1 MRVPDRALSA
11 APLAGALWPGL
22 AIGALVLAL
31 GVAVLIALLGQG
43 IGSGISIFE
52 DRQLW
57 KVTRFTFLQATLSV
71 LLSIALA
78 LPAARALARRPA
90 LPGRRSILIVSAVAM
105 VVPTTVAAL
114 GLLAV
119 WGRQGWVLPAAEA
132 LGLAPRALEI
142 YGLSGILLGHVFFNA
157 PLMMRIFLAAL
168 EGVPE
173 QHWRLAAQ
181 LGMRSADIFRLIEWP
196 VLRTALPGAAGLV
209 FLLCFTSFALV
220 LMLGGGPAA
229 STLEVSIYA
238 AVRFDF
244 DLGLAAR
251 LSLWQMAICLLVLL
265 TLSAG
270 RTDWPRTQGDPTPA
284 LRLDAGRLGPRLA
297 DGLALTVYLVLI
309 VLPLLMI
316 LLRGVNPALLGLWRD
331 DTFLGAL
338 GSSLAIALTSSL
350 LTLLIAW
357 LIAEAR
363 RTLTVE
369 SRLGGRGAARGLAAM
384 LDGMT
389 TLYLALPAIVFGTGA
404 FLLARNLADP
414 FTLTP
419 FLVIAANVLLALPFA
434 LRVLQGRLTQLARSH
449 DLLCASL
456 GIRRWHRL
464 RLVELPAMKR
474 ELGFAGGLAAALS
487 MGDLGVI
494 ALFGNNQFQT
504 LPWLLYQTMNR
515 YRADEAAAIALML
528 LLLAL
533 GLFAAF
539 ELLGRVRR
547 C

>member
-1 MRVPDRALSA
+1 MISA
-11 APLAGALWPGL
+11 G
-22 AIGALVLAL
+22 VLM
-31 GVAVLIALLGQG
+31 ALLGHG
-43 IGSGISIFE
+43 IGTSVSIWQDE
-52 DRQLW
+52 HLW

-71 LLSIALA
+71 LLSMVLA
-78 LPAARALARRPA
+78 LPVARTLARRQGM
-90 LPGRRSILIVSAVAM
+90 PGRRLILTISAIAM

-119 WGRQGWVLPAAEA
+119 WGRHGWIVPAGAA
-132 LGLAPRALEI
+132 LGLAPRTLEI
-142 YGLSGILLGHVFFNA
+142 YGLTGILLGHMFFNA
-157 PLMMRIFLAAL
+157 PLMMRIFLTGL
-168 EGVPE
+168 EGIPE

-181 LGMRSADIFRLIEWP
+181 LGMRSIDIFRLIEWP
-196 VLRTALPGAAGLV
+196 VLRTILPGAAGLV
-209 FLLCFTSFALV
+209 FLLCFTSFAMV

-265 TLSAG
+265 FLSAG
-270 RTDWPRTQGDPTPA
+270 KSDWPRTQENQASA
-284 LRLDAGRLGPRLA
+284 LRLDAAGLRYKISDSLVLVIY
-297 DGLALTVYLVLI
+297 LALIGLPLI
-309 VLPLLMI
+309 VVV
-316 LLRGVNPALLGLWRD
+316 LRGINPALLDLWRQAS
-331 DTFLGAL
+331 FIRAL
-338 GSSLAIALTSSL
+338 FSSLGIALASAL

-357 LIAEAR
+357 LIAETR
-363 RTLTVE
+363 RTLMVE
-369 SRLGGRGAARGLAAM
+369 SRLGGLGPARWLAAVI
-384 LDGMT
+384 DGIT

-404 FLLARNLADP
+404 FLLLRGLADP
-414 FTLTP
+414 FVMAP

-434 LRVLQGRLTQLARSH
+434 LRVLQGRLAQLARSH

-456 GIRRWHRL
+456 GIRRWNRL
-464 RLVELPAMKR
+464 RLVELPAMR
-474 ELGFAGGLAAALS
+474 NELGFAAGLTAALS

-494 ALFGNNQFQT
+494 ALFGSNQFQT

-515 YRADEAAAIALML
+515 YRADEAAAMALVL
-528 LLLAL
+528 LLLGI

-539 ELLGRVRR
+539 DLLSRQRR

>member
-1 MRVPDRALSA
+1 MSA
-11 APLAGALWPGL
+11 QSAPLAGVLWPGL
-22 AIGALVLAL
+22 AIAALVLAI
-31 GVAVLIALLGQG
+31 GAAVLVALLGQG
-43 IGSGISIFE
+43 IGAGGSIFE

-71 LLSIALA
+71 LLSTGLA
-78 LPAARALARRPA
+78 LPVARALARRPR
-90 LPGRRSILIVSAVAM
+90 LPGRRLILTVSAVAM

-119 WGRQGWVLPAAEA
+119 WGRQGWILPMATA
-132 LGLAPRALEI
+132 LGLAPRTLEI

-157 PLMMRIFLAAL
+157 PLMMRIFLTAL

-181 LGMRSADIFRLIEWP
+181 LGMRSRDIFRLIEWP
-196 VLRTALPGAAGLV
+196 VLRTVLPGAAGLV
-209 FLLCFTSFALV
+209 FLLCFTSFAMV

-238 AVRFDF
+238 AIRFDF

-251 LSLWQMAICLLVLL
+251 LSLWQMAICLAVLLVL
-265 TLSAG
+265 SSG
-270 RTDWPRTQGDPTPA
+270 RTDWPRTEGDPTPA
-284 LRLDAGRLGPRLA
+284 MRLDADQAGPRFVDSLA
-297 DGLALTVYLVLI
+297 FLFYLALVG
-309 VLPLLMI
+309 LPLLMI
-316 LLRGVNPALLGLWRD
+316 FLRGVNPTLLGLWQEAS
-331 DTFLGAL
+331 FLSAL
-338 GSSLAIALTSSL
+338 AYSLTIALTSAL

-363 RTLTVE
+363 RTLTVQ
-369 SRLGGRGAARGLAAM
+369 SRLGGRGMARWLAAG
-384 LDGMT
+384 LDGIT

-404 FLLARNLADP
+404 FLLVRGLVDP
-414 FTLTP
+414 FTAAPL
-419 FLVIAANVLLALPFA
+419 LVIAANVLLALPFA
-434 LRVLQGRLTQLARSH
+434 LRVLQGRLTQLAQNH

-464 RLVELPAMKR
+464 RLVELPAMRR

-515 YRADEAAAIALML
+515 YRADEAAAIALVL

-533 GLFAAF
+533 GLFATF
-539 ELLGRVRR
+539 ELLGRGRR

>member
-1 MRVPDRALSA
+1 MARSA
-11 APLAGALWPGL
+11 RPLTGTLWPGL
-22 AIGALVLAL
+22 AIAAFILVIGA
-31 GVAVLIALLGQG
+31 AVLMALLGQG
-43 IGSGISIFE
+43 IGTRVSIWQDE
-52 DRQLW
+52 HLW
-57 KVTRFTFLQATLSV
+57 KVTRFTFLQASLSV
-71 LLSIALA
+71 LLSIILA
-78 LPAARALARRPA
+78 LPVARALARRQGM
-90 LPGRRSILIVSAVAM
+90 PGRRLILTVSAIAM

-119 WGRQGWVLPAAEA
+119 WGRHGWIAPAASA
-132 LGLAPRALEI
+132 LGLAPRTLEI
-142 YGLSGILLGHVFFNA
+142 YGLPGILLGHVFFNA
-157 PLMMRIFLAAL
+157 PLMMRIFLTGL
-168 EGVPE
+168 EGIPE

-181 LGMRSADIFRLIEWP
+181 FGMRSTDIFRLIEWP
-196 VLRTALPGAAGLV
+196 VLRTILPGAAGLV
-209 FLLCFTSFALV
+209 FLLCFTSFAMV

-251 LSLWQMAICLLVLL
+251 LSLWQMAICLFVLL
-265 TLSAG
+265 ALSAG
-270 RTDWPRTQGDPTPA
+270 RTEWPRTEGNPIPA
-284 LRLDAGRLGPRLA
+284 LRLDAASLGSKVS
-297 DGLALTVYLVLI
+297 DSLALVIYLALI
-309 VLPLLMI
+309 ALPLLI
-316 LLRGVNPALLGLWRD
+316 VLLRGVNPALLDLWWQASFIR
-331 DTFLGAL
+331 AL
-338 GSSLAIALTSSL
+338 LSSLSIALASAL

-363 RTLTVE
+363 RTLMVE
-369 SRLGGRGAARGLAAM
+369 SRLGGAGPARWSAAVI
-384 LDGMT
+384 DGIT

-404 FLLARNLADP
+404 FLLLRGLADP
-414 FTLTP
+414 FLMAP

-434 LRVLQGRLTQLARSH
+434 LRVLQGRLAQLARNH

-456 GIRRWHRL
+456 GINRWNRL
-464 RLVELPAMKR
+464 RLVELPAMRR

-494 ALFGNNQFQT
+494 ALFGSNQFQT

-515 YRADEAAAIALML
+515 YRADEAAAMALVL
-528 LLLAL
+528 LLLGI

-539 ELLGRVRR
+539 DLLSRERR